1 MDRISDSGSDDRRS
15 IRLGGTIFGLA
26 DTCKA
31 FFVKIGLNFGLKV
44 QIFRIR
50 TSSIE
55 GADPLKLP

>member
-15 IRLGGTIFGLA
+15 IRLGGTIFGLT

-31 FFVKIGLNFGLKV
+31 FFAKIGLKV
-44 QIFRIR
+44 QTFRTL
-50 TSSIE
+50 TSSIA